1 MTAYEKP
8 CIAALWRSPEAVET
22 ACTLNL
28 RPEAFTDADYAA
40 AFTAILSC
48 REEGL
53 SDEVEYSLRL
63 LEAYPDNGHQVEA
76 SVNEAV
82 HSVESIASSK
92 VWLRHLAQAWAE
104 RRKLQAVEQA
114 YTSIKQGDVISDVV
128 QRLSETIYEV
138 EDSVKVDAEKQK
150 EWQVKIATEIADR
163 IRGGTAN
170 LTPTNIPEWDNLL
183 GSFRNHEFILIG
195 ARPAVGKSSLARE
208 LMIAQVKHARRP
220 VLLLS
225 LEMGIGEVVQALASM
240 STGISGFNIER
251 DFPERQQKLIETA
264 EKITH
269 QLGKLFLIR
278 DDVFALRDIEEVI
291 RRTIRAQKPSL
302 VIIDYLQLIDG
313 NPTGKL
319 QKVHE
324 IGNISRRLKQI
335 ASVHKTP
342 IVALSQL
349 NRDIDKSD
357 RLPRLSD
364 LRDSGSLE
372 QDADRIVF
380 IHGDSEDENLIRNVK
395 LIQAK
400 FRSGPCR
407 TIDCWFHRATTRFL
421 FTPPETV
428 GQATVKPAV
437 KQTSLQMGIKAAQKA
452 QQTKTWTN
460 TQDSD
465 NRPF

>member
-1 MTAYEKP
+1 MNPYETP
-8 CIAALWRSPEAVET
+8 CIAALWRSPDAVD
-22 ACTLNL
+22 AASALNL
-28 RPEAFTDADYAA
+28 RPEAFTDPKYVAA
-40 AFTAILSC
+40 YNAILSC
-48 REEGL
+48 REDGL
-53 SDEVEYSLRL
+53 TDEVEYSMRL
-63 LEAYPDNGHQVEA
+63 LEQHPEDGLSIQAAIEEA
-76 SVNEAV
+76 AHN
-82 HSVESIASSK
+82 VESIASHK
-92 VWLRHLAQAWAE
+92 VWLRHLATAWAE
-104 RRKLQAVEQA
+104 RRKLSAVEQA
-114 YTSIKQGDVISDVV
+114 YTAIKDGAVVSDVV
-128 QRLSETIYEV
+128 QRLTETIYEV

-150 EWQVKIATEIADR
+150 EWQHQVAAEIADR
-163 IRGGTAN
+163 IRGGTHN
-170 LTPTNIPEWDNLL
+170 LTPTHIPEWDTAL
-183 GSFRNHEFILIG
+183 GAFRNHEFVLIG

-251 DFPERQQKLIETA
+251 GFPERQNKLIECA

-269 QLGKLFLIR
+269 NLGKLFLIR

-291 RRTIRAQKPSL
+291 RRNIRAHKPSL

-324 IGNISRRLKQI
+324 VGNISRRLKQI
-335 ASVHKTP
+335 ASVTKTP
-342 IVALSQL
+342 VVALSQL

-380 IHGDSEDENLIRNVK
+380 IHGDSEDEAPVRSVK

-407 TIDCWFHRATTRFL
+407 TIDCWFNRATTRFL
-421 FTPPETV
+421 FVPPSEATPP
-428 GQATVKPAV
+428 
-437 KQTSLQMGIKAAQKA
+437 KQTALEMAQKA
-452 QQTKTWTN
+452 VKRIQKVQPSATRSWTN
-460 TQDSD
+460 RIEDED
-465 NRPF
+465 ERPF